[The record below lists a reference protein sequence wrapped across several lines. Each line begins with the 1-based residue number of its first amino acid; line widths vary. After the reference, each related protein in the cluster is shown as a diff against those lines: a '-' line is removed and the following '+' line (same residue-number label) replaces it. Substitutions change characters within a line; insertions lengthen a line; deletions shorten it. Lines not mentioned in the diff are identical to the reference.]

1 MAEFRSHGKEK
12 LRESR
17 SNEFRDTKVPSPG
30 QIKKS
35 KFWTLAMEVAN
46 GYKGKINPKTKKK
59 YTKEERIE
67 IGVRTAGKVAARKK
81 KTKK

>member
-1 MAEFRSHGKEK
+1 
-12 LRESR
+12 
-17 SNEFRDTKVPSPG
+17 
-30 QIKKS
+30 
-35 KFWTLAMEVAN
+35 MEVAN
-46 GYKGKINPKTKKK
+46 GYKGKINPRTKKK